1 MMSIP
6 NILTLLRIFL
16 TPIFIIC
23 LFSEIFGA
31 QLWALVIFIVASI
44 TDAYDGYFARKN
56 DMVTDTGRFLDPLAD
71 KILLSSA
78 FISFSIMGLIDIWM
92 VALIIFRDLFV
103 TGLRV
108 LMSRKGLIMITSKI
122 AKSKTGVQVGII
134 IFTLLFLS
142 LKGFNWILLED
153 YLIFIN
159 EYKYEW
165 TVFCSYYHIYFCRI
179 YNGFPI
185 SFLGVMALYFSCFA

>member
-1 MMSIP
+1 MMPIP
-6 NILTLLRIFL
+6 NILTVMRIFL

-23 LFSEIFGA
+23 LFSDFFGA

-44 TDAYDGYFARKN
+44 TDAYDGYLARKN
-56 DMVTDTGRFLDPLAD
+56 NMVTDTGRFLDPLAD
-71 KILLSSA
+71 KILVSSA

-103 TGLRV
+103 MGLRF
-108 LMSRKGLIMITSKI
+108 LMSRRGFIMITSKI

-134 IFTLLFLS
+134 IFTLLFLT
-142 LKGFNWILLED
+142 LKGFNWVLLED

-159 EYKYEW
+159 EYQLVYYLTMIAVIF
-165 TVFCSYYHIYFCRI
+165 TVYTGYTYIQENRKAI
-179 YNGFPI
+179 QEIMN
-185 SFLGVMALYFSCFA
+185 

>member
-1 MMSIP
+1 MMAIP
-6 NILTLLRIFL
+6 NILTVMRIFL

-23 LFSEIFGA
+23 LFSDFFGA

-44 TDAYDGYFARKN
+44 TDAYDGYLARKN
-56 DMVTDTGRFLDPLAD
+56 NMVTNTGRFLDPLAD
-71 KILLSSA
+71 KILVSSA

-103 TGLRV
+103 MGLRF
-108 LMSRKGLIMITSKI
+108 LMSRRGFIMITSKI

-134 IFTLLFLS
+134 IFTLLFLT
-142 LKGFNWILLED
+142 LKGFNWVLLED

-159 EYKYEW
+159 EYEIVYYLTMIAVIF
-165 TVFCSYYHIYFCRI
+165 TVYTGYAYIQENRKAI
-179 YNGFPI
+179 QEIMN
-185 SFLGVMALYFSCFA
+185 

>member
-1 MMSIP
+1 MMHIP
-6 NILTLLRIFL
+6 NILTVMRIFL

-23 LFSEIFGA
+23 LFSDFFGA

-44 TDAYDGYFARKN
+44 TDAYDGYLARKN
-56 DMVTDTGRFLDPLAD
+56 NMVTNTGRFLDPLAD
-71 KILLSSA
+71 KILVSSA

-103 TGLRV
+103 MGLRF
-108 LMSRKGLIMITSKI
+108 LMSRRGFIMITSKI

-134 IFTLLFLS
+134 IFTLLFLT
-142 LKGFNWILLED
+142 LKGFNWVLLED

-159 EYKYEW
+159 EYEIVYYLTMIAVIF
-165 TVFCSYYHIYFCRI
+165 TVYTGYAYIQENRKAI
-179 YNGFPI
+179 QEIMN
-185 SFLGVMALYFSCFA
+185 

>member
-1 MMSIP
+1 MMAIP
-6 NILTLLRIFL
+6 NILTVMRIFL

-23 LFSEIFGA
+23 LFSDFFGA

-44 TDAYDGYFARKN
+44 TDAYDGYLARKN
-56 DMVTDTGRFLDPLAD
+56 NMVTNTGRFLDPLAD
-71 KILLSSA
+71 KILVSSA

-103 TGLRV
+103 MGLRF
-108 LMSRKGLIMITSKI
+108 LMSRRGFIMITSKI

-134 IFTLLFLS
+134 IFTLLFIT
-142 LKGFNWILLED
+142 LKGFNWVLLED

-159 EYKYEW
+159 EYEIVYYLTMIAVIF
-165 TVFCSYYHIYFCRI
+165 TVYTGYAYIQENRKAI
-179 YNGFPI
+179 QEIMN
-185 SFLGVMALYFSCFA
+185 

>member
-1 MMSIP
+1 MMAIP
-6 NILTLLRIFL
+6 NILTVMRIFL

-23 LFSEIFGA
+23 LFSDFFGA

-44 TDAYDGYFARKN
+44 TDAYDGYLARKN
-56 DMVTDTGRFLDPLAD
+56 NMVTDTGRFLDPLAD
-71 KILLSSA
+71 KILVSSA

-103 TGLRV
+103 MGLRF
-108 LMSRKGLIMITSKI
+108 LMSRRGFIMITSKI

-134 IFTLLFLS
+134 IFTLLFLT
-142 LKGFNWILLED
+142 LKGFNWVLLED

-159 EYKYEW
+159 EYELVYYLTMIAVIF
-165 TVFCSYYHIYFCRI
+165 TVYTGYAYIQENRKAI
-179 YNGFPI
+179 QEIMN
-185 SFLGVMALYFSCFA
+185 

>member
-1 MMSIP
+1 MMPIP
-6 NILTLLRIFL
+6 NILTVMRIFL

-23 LFSEIFGA
+23 LFSDFFGA

-44 TDAYDGYFARKN
+44 TDAYDGYLARKN
-56 DMVTDTGRFLDPLAD
+56 NMVTDTGRFLDPLAD
-71 KILLSSA
+71 KILVSSA

-103 TGLRV
+103 MGLRF
-108 LMSRKGLIMITSKI
+108 LMSRRGFIMITSKI

-134 IFTLLFLS
+134 IFTLLFLT
-142 LKGFNWILLED
+142 LKGFNWVLLED

-159 EYKYEW
+159 EYEIVYYLTMIAVIF
-165 TVFCSYYHIYFCRI
+165 TVYTGYAYIQENRKAI
-179 YNGFPI
+179 QEIMN
-185 SFLGVMALYFSCFA
+185 

>member
-1 MMSIP
+1 MMAIP
-6 NILTLLRIFL
+6 NILTVMRIFL

-23 LFSEIFGA
+23 LFSDFFGA

-44 TDAYDGYFARKN
+44 TDAYDGYLARKN
-56 DMVTDTGRFLDPLAD
+56 NMVTDTGRFLDPLAD
-71 KILLSSA
+71 KILVSSA

-103 TGLRV
+103 MGLRF
-108 LMSRKGLIMITSKI
+108 LMSRRGFIMITSKI

-134 IFTLLFLS
+134 IFTLLFLT
-142 LKGFNWILLED
+142 LKGFNWVLLED

-159 EYKYEW
+159 EYQIVYYLTMIAVIF
-165 TVFCSYYHIYFCRI
+165 TVYTGYAYIQENRKAI
-179 YNGFPI
+179 QEIMN
-185 SFLGVMALYFSCFA
+185 

>member
-1 MMSIP
+1 MMPIP
-6 NILTLLRIFL
+6 NILTVMRIFL

-23 LFSEIFGA
+23 LFSDFFGA

-44 TDAYDGYFARKN
+44 TDAYDGYLARKN
-56 DMVTDTGRFLDPLAD
+56 NMVTNTGRFLDPLAD
-71 KILLSSA
+71 KILVSSA

-103 TGLRV
+103 MGLRF
-108 LMSRKGLIMITSKI
+108 LMSRRGFIMITSKI

-134 IFTLLFLS
+134 IFTLLFIT
-142 LKGFNWILLED
+142 LKGFNWVLLDD

-159 EYKYEW
+159 EYEIVYYLTMIAVIF
-165 TVFCSYYHIYFCRI
+165 TVYTGYAYIQENRKAI
-179 YNGFPI
+179 QEIMN
-185 SFLGVMALYFSCFA
+185 

>member
-1 MMSIP
+1 MMPIP
-6 NILTLLRIFL
+6 NILTVMRIFL

-23 LFSEIFGA
+23 LFSDFFGA

-44 TDAYDGYFARKN
+44 TDAYDGYLARKN
-56 DMVTDTGRFLDPLAD
+56 NMVTDTGRFLDPLAD
-71 KILLSSA
+71 KILVSSA

-103 TGLRV
+103 MGLRF
-108 LMSRKGLIMITSKI
+108 LMSRRGFIMITSKI

-134 IFTLLFLS
+134 IFTLLFLT
-142 LKGFNWILLED
+142 LKGFNWVLLED

-159 EYKYEW
+159 EYQLVYYLTMIAVIF
-165 TVFCSYYHIYFCRI
+165 TVYTGYAYIQENRKAI
-179 YNGFPI
+179 QEIMN
-185 SFLGVMALYFSCFA
+185 

>member
-1 MMSIP
+1 MMPIP
-6 NILTLLRIFL
+6 NILTVMRIFL

-23 LFSEIFGA
+23 LFSDFFGA

-44 TDAYDGYFARKN
+44 TDAYDGYLARKN
-56 DMVTDTGRFLDPLAD
+56 NMVTNTGQFLDPLAD

-103 TGLRV
+103 MGLRF
-108 LMSRKGLIMITSKI
+108 LMSRRGFIMITSKI

-134 IFTLLFLS
+134 IFTLLFLT
-142 LKGFNWILLED
+142 LKGFNWVLLED

-159 EYKYEW
+159 EYEIVYYLTMIAVIF
-165 TVFCSYYHIYFCRI
+165 TVYTGYAYIQENRKAI
-179 YNGFPI
+179 QEIMN
-185 SFLGVMALYFSCFA
+185 

>member
-6 NILTLLRIFL
+6 NILTVMRIFL

-23 LFSEIFGA
+23 LFSDFFGA
-31 QLWALVIFIVASI
+31 QLWALIIFIVASI
-44 TDAYDGYFARKN
+44 TDAYDGYLARKN
-56 DMVTDTGRFLDPLAD
+56 NMVTDTGQFLDPLAD

-103 TGLRV
+103 TSLRV
-108 LMSRKGLIMITSKI
+108 LLSRKGFIMITSKI
-122 AKSKTGVQVGII
+122 AKSKTAVQIGII
-134 IFTLLFLS
+134 IFTLLFLT
-142 LKGFNWILLED
+142 LKGFNWVLLED

-159 EYKYEW
+159 EYQLVYYLTMIAVIF
-165 TVFCSYYHIYFCRI
+165 TVYTG
-179 YNGFPI
+179 YNYI
-185 SFLGVMALYFSCFA
+185 QENRKAIQEIMN

>member
-1 MMSIP
+1 MMAIP
-6 NILTLLRIFL
+6 NILTVMRIFL

-23 LFSEIFGA
+23 LFSDFFGA
-31 QLWALVIFIVASI
+31 QLWALIIFIVASI

-103 TGLRV
+103 MGLRF
-108 LMSRKGLIMITSKI
+108 LMSRRGFIMITSKI
-122 AKSKTGVQVGII
+122 AKSKTAVQIGII
-134 IFTLLFLS
+134 IFTLLFLT
-142 LKGFNWILLED
+142 LKGFNWVLLED

-159 EYKYEW
+159 EYEIVYYLTMIAVIF
-165 TVFCSYYHIYFCRI
+165 TVYTG
-179 YNGFPI
+179 YNYI
-185 SFLGVMALYFSCFA
+185 QENRKAIQEIMN

>member
-1 MMSIP
+1 MMPIP
-6 NILTLLRIFL
+6 NILTVMRIFL

-23 LFSEIFGA
+23 LFSDFFGA

-44 TDAYDGYFARKN
+44 TDAYDGYLARKN
-56 DMVTDTGRFLDPLAD
+56 NMVTNTGRFLDPLAD
-71 KILLSSA
+71 KILVSSA

-103 TGLRV
+103 MGLRF
-108 LMSRKGLIMITSKI
+108 LMSRRGFIMITSKI

-134 IFTLLFLS
+134 IFTLLFIT
-142 LKGFNWILLED
+142 LKGFNWVLLED

-159 EYKYEW
+159 EYQLVYYLTMIAVIF
-165 TVFCSYYHIYFCRI
+165 TVYTGYAYIQENRKAI
-179 YNGFPI
+179 QEIMN
-185 SFLGVMALYFSCFA
+185 

>member
-6 NILTLLRIFL
+6 NILTVMRIFL

-23 LFSEIFGA
+23 LFSDFFGA

-44 TDAYDGYFARKN
+44 TDAYDGYLARKN
-56 DMVTDTGRFLDPLAD
+56 NMVTDTGRFLDPLAD
-71 KILLSSA
+71 KILVSSA

-103 TGLRV
+103 MGLRL
-108 LMSRKGLIMITSKI
+108 LMSRRGFIMITSKI
-122 AKSKTGVQVGII
+122 SKSKTAVQIGII
-134 IFTLLFLS
+134 IFTLLFLT
-142 LKGFNWILLED
+142 LKRFNWVLLED

-159 EYKYEW
+159 EYQLVYYLTMIAVIF
-165 TVFCSYYHIYFCRI
+165 TVYTGYTYIQENRKAI
-179 YNGFPI
+179 QEIMN
-185 SFLGVMALYFSCFA
+185 

>member
-6 NILTLLRIFL
+6 TILTLLRIFL

-23 LFSEIFGA
+23 LFSDFCGA
-31 QLWALVIFIVASI
+31 QLWALIIFIVASI

-56 DMVTDTGRFLDPLAD
+56 DMVTDAGRFLDPLAD

-159 EYKYEW
+159 EYKLVYYLTMI
-165 TVFCSYYHIYFCRI
+165 TVIFTVYTGYTYIQENRKAI
-179 YNGFPI
+179 QEIMN
-185 SFLGVMALYFSCFA
+185 

>member
-1 MMSIP
+1 MMAIP
-6 NILTLLRIFL
+6 NILTVMRIFL

-23 LFSEIFGA
+23 LFSDFFGA

-44 TDAYDGYFARKN
+44 TDAYDGYLARKN
-56 DMVTDTGRFLDPLAD
+56 NMVTNTGRFLDPLAD
-71 KILLSSA
+71 KILVSSA

-103 TGLRV
+103 MGLRF
-108 LMSRKGLIMITSKI
+108 LMSRRGFIMITSKI

-134 IFTLLFLS
+134 IFTLLFLT
-142 LKGFNWILLED
+142 LKGFNWVLLED

-159 EYKYEW
+159 EYKIVYYLTMIAVIF
-165 TVFCSYYHIYFCRI
+165 TVYTGYAYIQDNRKAI
-179 YNGFPI
+179 QEIMN
-185 SFLGVMALYFSCFA
+185 

>member
-1 MMSIP
+1 MAIP
-6 NILTLLRIFL
+6 NILTVMRIFL

-23 LFSEIFGA
+23 LFSDFFGA

-44 TDAYDGYFARKN
+44 TDAYDGYLARKN
-56 DMVTDTGRFLDPLAD
+56 NMVTNTGRFLDPLAD
-71 KILLSSA
+71 KILVSSA

-103 TGLRV
+103 MGLRF
-108 LMSRKGLIMITSKI
+108 LMSRRGFIMITSKI

-134 IFTLLFLS
+134 IFTLLFLT
-142 LKGFNWILLED
+142 LKGFNWVLLED

-159 EYKYEW
+159 EYEIVYYLTMIAVIF
-165 TVFCSYYHIYFCRI
+165 TVYTGYAYIQENRKAI
-179 YNGFPI
+179 QEIMN
-185 SFLGVMALYFSCFA
+185 

>member
-1 MMSIP
+1 MMPIP
-6 NILTLLRIFL
+6 NILTVMRIFL

-23 LFSEIFGA
+23 LFSDFFGA

-44 TDAYDGYFARKN
+44 TDAYDGYLARKN
-56 DMVTDTGRFLDPLAD
+56 NMVTDTGRFLDPLAD
-71 KILLSSA
+71 KILVSSA

-103 TGLRV
+103 MGLRF
-108 LMSRKGLIMITSKI
+108 LMSRRGFIMITSKI

-134 IFTLLFLS
+134 IFTLLFLT
-142 LKGFNWILLED
+142 LKGFNWVLLED

-159 EYKYEW
+159 EYELVYYLTMIAVIF
-165 TVFCSYYHIYFCRI
+165 TVYTGYAYIQENRKAI
-179 YNGFPI
+179 QEIMN
-185 SFLGVMALYFSCFA
+185 